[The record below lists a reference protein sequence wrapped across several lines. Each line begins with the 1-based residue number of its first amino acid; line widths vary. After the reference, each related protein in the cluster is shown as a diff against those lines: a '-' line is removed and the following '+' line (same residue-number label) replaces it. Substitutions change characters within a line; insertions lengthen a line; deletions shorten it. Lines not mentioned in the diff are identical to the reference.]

1 MHRHVAEAWTG
12 RYNVS
17 MAEARNNETRP
28 VLALSMGD
36 PAGVGPEIIVKAMA
50 NRELRRAARFVI
62 HGAND
67 VLTLAADRLGISPDW
82 QRVPADNAELIA
94 SADADVVV
102 RDAEHG
108 GSLLNLPTEPTR
120 RGGHA
125 SKKWVDAA
133 IDDAMRG
140 PDDPAAVDAIVT
152 APISK
157 HAWRMADHRW
167 PGHTEL
173 LAHRTRTRRT
183 AMFFEA
189 PKMRVVLATV
199 HVPLM
204 ELRNLL
210 TIGRV
215 FDPIDLGH
223 QACIDLGIPA
233 PRIAVCGLNPHAG
246 EQGLLGDEE
255 IRIIQPAIQM
265 AQDAG
270 MNVHGPFSADTI
282 FKQAIDGQWD
292 LVVAMYHDQGLIPMK
307 LAQHRTSVNWT
318 IGLPIVRTS
327 PDHGTA
333 YDIAG
338 TGQADAGSMEAA
350 ITLATHLGRQRI
362 ASRLDAHNGD

>member
-1 MHRHVAEAWTG
+1 MHNDVAEPTWCG
-12 RYNVS
+12 YDEW

-28 VLALSMGD
+28 ILAMSMGD
-36 PAGVGPEIIVKAMA
+36 PAGIGPEIIVKAIS
-50 NRELRRAARFVI
+50 NPDIRRTARFVI

-67 VLTLAADRLGISPDW
+67 VLTLAADRLGLPADW
-82 QRVPADNAELIA
+82 QRVPADNLDLIA
-94 SADADVVV
+94 TADADVVV

-108 GSLLNLPTEPTR
+108 GSLLNLPTEATR

-133 IDDAMRG
+133 IEDAMRS
-140 PDDPAAVDAIVT
+140 PEDPAAVDAIVT

-246 EQGLLGDEE
+246 EQGMLGDEE
-255 IRIIQPAIQM
+255 VRIIQPAIQM
-265 AQDAG
+265 AQDVG
-270 MNVHGPFSADTI
+270 MNVQGPFPADTI
-282 FKQAIDGQWD
+282 FKQALDGRWD

-318 IGLPIVRTS
+318 IGLPIIRTS

-350 ITLATHLGRQRI
+350 ITLATHLGRHRI
-362 ASRLDAHNGD
+362 ASRLDARNGD

>member
-1 MHRHVAEAWTG
+1 
-12 RYNVS
+12 
-17 MAEARNNETRP
+17 
-28 VLALSMGD
+28 
-36 PAGVGPEIIVKAMA
+36 
-50 NRELRRAARFVI
+50 
-62 HGAND
+62 
-67 VLTLAADRLGISPDW
+67 
-82 QRVPADNAELIA
+82 
-94 SADADVVV
+94 
-102 RDAEHG
+102 
-108 GSLLNLPTEPTR
+108 
-120 RGGHA
+120 
-125 SKKWVDAA
+125 
-133 IDDAMRG
+133 
-140 PDDPAAVDAIVT
+140 
-152 APISK
+152 
-157 HAWRMADHRW
+157 MADHHG
-167 PGHTEL
+167 PDTEL

-270 MNVHGPFSADTI
+270 MNVHGPFPADTI
-282 FKQAIDGQWD
+282 FKQAIDGKWD

-318 IGLPIVRTS
+318 IGLPIIRTA
-327 PDHGTA
+327 DHGTA

-338 TGQADAGSMEAA
+338 TGQADAIRRQPSHGYISGGNASHPGSMPVATTRRAA
-350 ITLATHLGRQRI
+350 SGYVPLQTTPHRH
-362 ASRLDAHNGD
+362 SRWMNSSLCKRRGFICHI